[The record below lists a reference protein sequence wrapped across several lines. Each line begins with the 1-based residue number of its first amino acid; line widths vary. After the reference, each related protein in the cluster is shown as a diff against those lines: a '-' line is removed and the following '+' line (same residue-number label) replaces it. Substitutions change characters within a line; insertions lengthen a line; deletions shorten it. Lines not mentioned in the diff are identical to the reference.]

1 MNTRALASQLVYEV
15 LQNGRSLSQVL
26 PIFKSKCKNAQDGAL
41 VQAMAFGVIR
51 WFPRLH
57 FMINQLLQK
66 PLKSKDSEILYLIA
80 VGIYQLMDMQI
91 AEHAAVSETVA
102 ATKEINKIWAKGL
115 VNAVLRSYQRQ
126 AQSLQQ
132 SIQHNIEAYYA
143 HPQWLIDEIKT
154 SWPNEWKSILEA
166 NNQLPPLYLRINLQ
180 KTTREAY
187 LNELLAINIEAEII
201 PYTEVGLLLK
211 SPLDITTL
219 PGFKEGLFSV
229 QDIAAQFAA
238 GLLDLSSS
246 LSTSSTLSSL
256 SSSSLT
262 PLRILDACA
271 APGGKTA
278 HILETKPN
286 SELLALDISPTRT
299 KLISENLQRL
309 QLKAQVITNDAN
321 NPKAWWDQQL
331 FDRILLDAP
340 CSATGVIRRHPDI
353 KYLRKPIDIQQM
365 AEQQDHLLNALW
377 PLLRPGG
384 ILVYATCSILAEENS
399 KRIEKFLSCQTD
411 AQILPFD
418 LPIGIEQTIGY
429 QLLPGQNNTDGFYY
443 ARIKKSEK

>member
-15 LQNGRSLSQVL
+15 LHNGRSLSQVL
-26 PIFKSKCKNAQDGAL
+26 PIFKSKCKNSQDGAL

-57 FMINQLLQK
+57 FIIHQLLQK
-66 PLKSKDSEILYLIA
+66 PLKSKDSEVLYLIA
-80 VGIYQLMDMQI
+80 VGLYQLMDMQI

-126 AQSLQQ
+126 AHSLQS
-132 SIQHNIEAYYA
+132 SIQNNPEALYA

-154 SWPNEWKSILEA
+154 CWPNEWKSILEA

-187 LNELLAINIEAEII
+187 LDQLLSREIEAESI
-201 PYTEVGLLLK
+201 PFNKAGVLLK

-229 QDIAAQFAA
+229 QDIAAQFAVD
-238 GLLDLSSS
+238 LLDLSPS
-246 LSTSSTLSSL
+246 LSSL
-256 SSSSLT
+256 SSFTSSAS

-278 HILETKPN
+278 HILETEPS
-286 SELLALDISPTRT
+286 SELIALDISPTRT

-309 QLKAQVITNDAN
+309 QLTAQVITNDAK
-321 NPKAWWDQQL
+321 NPAAWWDQQL

-353 KYLRKPIDIQQM
+353 KILRKPNDIHQVT
-365 AEQQDHLLNALW
+365 EQQDELLKALW

-399 KRIEKFLSCQTD
+399 KRVEKFLSYQTD
-411 AQILPFD
+411 AQILSFA
-418 LPIGIEQTIGY
+418 LPIGIKQSIGY

-443 ARIKKSEK
+443 ARIKKSE